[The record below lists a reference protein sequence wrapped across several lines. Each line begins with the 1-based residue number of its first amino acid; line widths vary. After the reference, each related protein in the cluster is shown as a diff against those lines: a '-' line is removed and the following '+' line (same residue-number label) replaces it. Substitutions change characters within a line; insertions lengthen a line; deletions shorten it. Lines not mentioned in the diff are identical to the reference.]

1 MALTRPAAQKRPAA
15 SRQGPLALFLL
26 VVLCAGLASAPRLV
40 QGYLALQWTRHLVAR
55 NQAAPRIADARPTG
69 RWAARAV
76 DGLCPLP
83 QAREAARLALDL
95 ARRLRPK
102 DAAAARALVTPVRE
116 ALERAESSW
125 VGGYGLG
132 TLREEAWQVE
142 NTLLIDTEAGVQP

>member
-1 MALTRPAAQKRPAA
+1 M
-15 SRQGPLALFLL
+15 L
-26 VVLCAGLASAPRLV
+26 VVLCAALASAPRLV
-40 QGYLALQWTRHLVAR
+40 RGYLALQWTRHLVAR
-55 NQAAPRIADARPTG
+55 NETAPRVVDARPAG

-83 QAREAARLALDL
+83 QAWEASRLALDF

-125 VGGYGLG
+125 LGAYGLG

-142 NTLLIDTEAGVQP
+142 NTLLIDTDAGVQP

>member
-1 MALTRPAAQKRPAA
+1 MVPERPAAQKRPAA
-15 SRQGPLALFLL
+15 SRLRYVAAFVLAL
-26 VVLCAGLASAPRLV
+26 LCAGLALGPRLV
-40 QGYLALQWTRHLVAR
+40 RGYLALQWTRHLVAR
-55 NQAAPRIADARPTG
+55 NETAPRVADARPAG

-76 DGLCPLP
+76 EGLCPLP
-83 QAREAARLALDL
+83 QASEAARHALDF

-125 VGGYGLG
+125 LGAYGLG

-142 NTLLIDTEAGVQP
+142 NTLLIDTDAGVQP

>member
-1 MALTRPAAQKRPAA
+1 MALV
-15 SRQGPLALFLL
+15 LL
-26 VVLCAGLASAPRLV
+26 LGLCAGLALGPRIV
-40 QGYLALQWTRHLVAR
+40 RGYLALQWIRHLAAR
-55 NQAAPRIADARPTG
+55 NESAPRVLDARPAG

-83 QAREAARLALDL
+83 QAWEAARLALDF
-95 ARRLRPK
+95 ARKLRPK
-102 DAAAARALVTPVRE
+102 DAAAARAVVTPVRE

-125 VGGYGLG
+125 IGAYGLG

>member
-1 MALTRPAAQKRPAA
+1 MDSTPR
-15 SRQGPLALFLL
+15 GPERDRSPDL
-26 VVLCAGLASAPRLV
+26 
-40 QGYLALQWTRHLVAR
+40 
-55 NQAAPRIADARPTG
+55 DARPTG
-69 RWAARAV
+69 RWAARAI

-83 QAREAARLALDL
+83 AGLGSRASRPRLG
-95 ARRLRPK
+95 RRLRPK

-142 NTLLIDTEAGVQP
+142 NTLLIDTDAGGQP